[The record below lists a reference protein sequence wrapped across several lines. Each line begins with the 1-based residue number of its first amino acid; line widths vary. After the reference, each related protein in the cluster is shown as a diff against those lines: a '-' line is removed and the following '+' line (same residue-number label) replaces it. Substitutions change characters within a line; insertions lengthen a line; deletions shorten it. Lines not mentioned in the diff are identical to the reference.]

1 MTQWIRAALALAALC
16 ALGGQVVWAQ
26 QQPGQQG
33 PPGQAGAQGPS
44 GQPAAGDSG
53 KLKVAVHYKGS
64 GTVDEQHRIF
74 VWLFGT
80 PMITVESM
88 PIGSAV
94 IDKNEGSH
102 EFTGLP
108 KEVYIAAAYDEQGT
122 YDGLSGA
129 PPPGTPVTVHGAGTN
144 DGIAVAVPTGD
155 DDVAVTVTFDDSVR
169 IP

>member
-1 MTQWIRAALALAALC
+1 MTRWIRAALAVAAVC
-16 ALGGQVVWAQ
+16 ALGGPVAWAQ
-26 QQPGQQG
+26 QQPGQPGPQG
-33 PPGQAGAQGPS
+33 QS
-44 GQPAAGDSG
+44 GQPAGDSG
-53 KLKVAVHYKGS
+53 TLKVAVHYKGS
-64 GTVDEQHRIF
+64 GTVDDRHRIF

-80 PMITVESM
+80 PMITVESI

-102 EFTGLP
+102 KFTGLP

-144 DGIAVAVPTGD
+144 DGIAVAVPTGG